1 MQDRAQRIEL
11 PDGTEVWARVSRLD
25 APGLDGT
32 DPLHGDVDGDGDF
45 EDVGA
50 WDALGARVEGLREVI
65 GGVAASVRQA
75 TARVAPHETSVT
87 FGVEL
92 SAKPGK
98 AVALLADGEAKTN
111 LSVTLTWRQDRQ
123 DRQDRQGE
131 QGEQDRQGE
140 RDRQGDQDRR
150 PGQGHG
156 GGAPQPEPQPEPSSA
171 PQPEPPAAPPAAP
184 QAGPPAGRREPDD
197 AGR

>member
-32 DPLHGDVDGDGDF
+32 DPLHGDEDGDGDDWGF

-75 TARVAPHETSVT
+75 AARVAPHETSVT

-111 LSVTLTWRQDRQ
+111 LSITLTWRQDRQ
-123 DRQDRQGE
+123 GD
-131 QGEQDRQGE
+131 
-140 RDRQGDQDRR
+140 RDRQADQGRQSDQDRR
-150 PGQGHG
+150 PGHG
-156 GGAPQPEPQPEPSSA
+156 PDGGAPRPE
-171 PQPEPPAAPPAAP
+171 PQPEPPAAP
-184 QAGPPAGRREPDD
+184 QAEPPAGRREPDD

>member
-1 MQDRAQRIEL
+1 MHERPQRIEL

-25 APGLDGT
+25 APGLAGPGDADEADGE
-32 DPLHGDVDGDGDF
+32 F

-75 TARVAPHETSVT
+75 TERVAPHETSVT

-98 AVALLADGEAKTN
+98 AVALLADGEAKAN
-111 LSVTLTWRQDRQ
+111 LSVTLTWRRED
-123 DRQDRQGE
+123 
-131 QGEQDRQGE
+131 
-140 RDRQGDQDRR
+140 
-150 PGQGHG
+150 
-156 GGAPQPEPQPEPSSA
+156 
-171 PQPEPPAAPPAAP
+171 AAPPAEPRRRDAP
-184 QAGPPAGRREPDD
+184 GRREPDG
-197 AGR
+197 ASR

>member
-1 MQDRAQRIEL
+1 MHERAQRIEL

-25 APGLDGT
+25 TPEPDGT
-32 DPLHGDVDGDGDF
+32 DDADAEF

-75 TARVAPHETSVT
+75 AERVAPHETSVT

-111 LSVTLTWRQDRQ
+111 LSVTLTWRADRAPE
-123 DRQDRQGE
+123 GE
-131 QGEQDRQGE
+131 APHGTPT
-140 RDRQGDQDRR
+140 
-150 PGQGHG
+150 PG
-156 GGAPQPEPQPEPSSA
+156 P
-171 PQPEPPAAPPAAP
+171 
-184 QAGPPAGRREPDD
+184 REPDD
-197 AGR
+197 SDR

>member
-1 MQDRAQRIEL
+1 MHERPQRIEL

-25 APGLDGT
+25 APGLAGPGDADEADGE
-32 DPLHGDVDGDGDF
+32 F

-75 TARVAPHETSVT
+75 TERVAPHETSVT

-98 AVALLADGEAKTN
+98 AVALLADGEAKAN
-111 LSVTLTWRQDRQ
+111 LSVTLTWRRED
-123 DRQDRQGE
+123 
-131 QGEQDRQGE
+131 
-140 RDRQGDQDRR
+140 
-150 PGQGHG
+150 
-156 GGAPQPEPQPEPSSA
+156 
-171 PQPEPPAAPPAAP
+171 AAPPAEPRQRDAP
-184 QAGPPAGRREPDD
+184 GRREPDG
-197 AGR
+197 ASR

>member
-1 MQDRAQRIEL
+1 MHERPQRIEL

-25 APGLDGT
+25 APGLAGPDDADEADGE
-32 DPLHGDVDGDGDF
+32 F

-75 TARVAPHETSVT
+75 TERVAPHETSVT

-98 AVALLADGEAKTN
+98 AVALLADGEAKAN
-111 LSVTLTWRQDRQ
+111 LSVTLTWRRED
-123 DRQDRQGE
+123 
-131 QGEQDRQGE
+131 
-140 RDRQGDQDRR
+140 
-150 PGQGHG
+150 
-156 GGAPQPEPQPEPSSA
+156 AV
-171 PQPEPPAAPPAAP
+171 PPAAPHRRAA
-184 QAGPPAGRREPDD
+184 AGRREPDD
-197 AGR
+197 ASR

>member
-25 APGLDGT
+25 ASGLDGVD
-32 DPLHGDVDGDGDF
+32 DPDGTADEDF

-65 GGVAASVRQA
+65 GGVADSVRQA
-75 TARVAPHETSVT
+75 TERVAPHETSVT

-98 AVALLADGEAKTN
+98 AVALLADGEAKAN
-111 LSVTLTWRQDRQ
+111 LSVTLTWRS
-123 DRQDRQGE
+123 
-131 QGEQDRQGE
+131 E
-140 RDRQGDQDRR
+140 RAGSSPEEPRR
-150 PGQGHG
+150 
-156 GGAPQPEPQPEPSSA
+156 AN
-171 PQPEPPAAPPAAP
+171 AAD
-184 QAGPPAGRREPDD
+184 RREPDD
-197 AGR
+197 SSR

>member
-1 MQDRAQRIEL
+1 MGEQEAVMQDRAQRIAL

-25 APGLDGT
+25 VA
-32 DPLHGDVDGDGDF
+32 DPDDPADPDAGDF

-75 TARVAPHETSVT
+75 TERVAPHETSVT
-87 FGVEL
+87 FGVEV

-98 AVALLADGEAKTN
+98 AVALLADGEAKAN
-111 LSVTLTWRQDRQ
+111 LSVTLTWRRED
-123 DRQDRQGE
+123 
-131 QGEQDRQGE
+131 
-140 RDRQGDQDRR
+140 
-150 PGQGHG
+150 
-156 GGAPQPEPQPEPSSA
+156 
-171 PQPEPPAAPPAAP
+171 
-184 QAGPPAGRREPDD
+184 GPPAPEVPPRPADGREPAD

>member
-25 APGLDGT
+25 TPAPDGT
-32 DPLHGDVDGDGDF
+32 DDTDGEF

-75 TARVAPHETSVT
+75 TERVAPHETSVT

-98 AVALLADGEAKTN
+98 AVALLADGEAKSN
-111 LSVTLTWRQDRQ
+111 LSVTLTWRREDRAPS
-123 DRQDRQGE
+123 
-131 QGEQDRQGE
+131 
-140 RDRQGDQDRR
+140 GDA
-150 PGQGHG
+150 PHG
-156 GGAPQPEPQPEPSSA
+156 PHTAD
-171 PQPEPPAAPPAAP
+171 
-184 QAGPPAGRREPDD
+184 RREPDD
-197 AGR
+197 SSR

>member
-1 MQDRAQRIEL
+1 MQDRAQQITL

-25 APGLDGT
+25 APGLDGGT
-32 DPLHGDVDGDGDF
+32 AGGDGGDGEF

-75 TARVAPHETSVT
+75 AAGVAPHETSVT

-98 AVALLADGEAKTN
+98 AVALLADGEAKAN
-111 LSVTLTWRQDRQ
+111 LSVTLTWRREDRAPAP
-123 DRQDRQGE
+123 GE
-131 QGEQDRQGE
+131 PAPAEPAPGEPAPAATAPDE
-140 RDRQGDQDRR
+140 RR
-150 PGQGHG
+150 P
-156 GGAPQPEPQPEPSSA
+156 A
-171 PQPEPPAAPPAAP
+171 
-184 QAGPPAGRREPDD
+184 AGPREPDD
-197 AGR
+197 SGR

>member
-25 APGLDGT
+25 APGLDGP
-32 DPLHGDVDGDGDF
+32 DDMDGTNGEF

-65 GGVAASVRQA
+65 GGVAASVRRA
-75 TARVAPHETSVT
+75 TERVAPHETSVT

-98 AVALLADGEAKTN
+98 AVALLADGEAKAN
-111 LSVTLTWRQDRQ
+111 LSVTLTWRRED
-123 DRQDRQGE
+123 GTSLPE
-131 QGEQDRQGE
+131 EA
-140 RDRQGDQDRR
+140 
-150 PGQGHG
+150 HG
-156 GGAPQPEPQPEPSSA
+156 G
-171 PQPEPPAAPPAAP
+171 PAAV
-184 QAGPPAGRREPDD
+184 RREPDD
-197 AGR
+197 ASR

>member
-25 APGLDGT
+25 TPAPDGT
-32 DPLHGDVDGDGDF
+32 DDADGEF

-75 TARVAPHETSVT
+75 TERVAPHETSVT

-98 AVALLADGEAKTN
+98 AVALLADGEAKSN
-111 LSVTLTWRQDRQ
+111 LSVTLTWRR
-123 DRQDRQGE
+123 E
-131 QGEQDRQGE
+131 E
-140 RDRQGDQDRR
+140 R
-150 PGQGHG
+150 
-156 GGAPQPEPQPEPSSA
+156 A
-171 PQPEPPAAPPAAP
+171 
-184 QAGPPAGRREPDD
+184 PAGDTPHGPHTADPREPDD
-197 AGR
+197 SSR